1 MLVKSLVMTN
11 GCSPLVEDGVQAMY
25 GLDFWGL
32 YMQDLHLIVTA
43 DLMNAPECW
52 RNGQWP
58 GRLLRCT
65 FWDRKGQ
72 DQFLVQDLEG
82 DNEVLLLLRY
92 DNGSKLPL
100 EQTEGPSALGWGLVN
115 RGSLTAHGRV
125 FRLKPGER
133 VVLVATRSGGRD
145 KTRREQLTVLVGPDG
160 SIQADKML
168 L

>member
-11 GCSPLVEDGVQAMY
+11 GSHPVVEDGVQAMY
-25 GLDFWGL
+25 GLHFWSL
-32 YMQDLHLIVTA
+32 YMQDLHIVVTC
-43 DLMNAPECW
+43 DLMNSPACW
-52 RNGQWP
+52 QNGQWP
-58 GRLLRCT
+58 GRLQRCT
-65 FWDRKGQ
+65 IWEQKGR
-72 DQFLVQDLEG
+72 DMFLVQDLED

-92 DNGSKLPL
+92 DNGSKVPL
-100 EQTEGPSALGWGLVN
+100 EQTEGPPALGWGLAD
-115 RGSLTAHGRV
+115 RGSVTAHGRV
-125 FRLKPGER
+125 YRLKPGER